1 MDELTYRLNGIEN
14 DVKRLITVVERL
26 SENNKNQKSEQ
37 EQAYYTLREAVEKK
51 FGKNV
56 AYTTISTNSYLM
68 PGANTGYKIMGGCKR
83 WPAEIVNFWV
93 NLDDRGIYNFCVENN
108 IPLVGRNGEKL
119 LKYAKEKDYGKKN

>member
-14 DVKRLITVVERL
+14 DVKRLITVVEKLTVDKR
-26 SENNKNQKSEQ
+26 SNKSEQ

-51 FGKNV
+51 YGKHA

-68 PGANTGYKIMGGCKR
+68 PGANTGYKIMGGIKR
-83 WPAEIVNFWV
+83 WPADIVNNWI
-93 NLDDRGIYNFCVENN
+93 NLDDQGIYHYCIEHD

-119 LKYAKEKDYGKKN
+119 KKYAKEQ